1 MATLS
6 EIEADLKA
14 KKTTKKEAQAKKS
27 KLARE
32 KTAKRT
38 KKLLSSQS
46 GKTYNDRRRLAA
58 QKNAL
63 KNDLKGEERLAK
75 SRTQRARG
83 RGDTMADMTQRGA
96 IAAKKASQRNR
107 DTVESIDRVSK
118 LRKEGKSRAEIFRDR
133 LDKKPV
139 VKKPVVKRAK
149 STIESQDAKPN
160 KSNAQRPD
168 FTPKPVD
175 KKADREKGLLTDKTI
190 RNRAKK
196 DDSSTLKK
204 LFGASEEKRA
214 MGRNQ
219 MNRARA
225 SMGMNMGGKVK
236 KMNMGGAP
244 MNARG
249 KTMADMEGRAMAT
262 GRFRDMPGKMADAR
276 GRAMKTGGMLA
287 RTGGSSAKMKAKG
300 TRMKAGGAVKKC
312 RMDGIAL
319 RGKTRAKERSK

>member
-139 VKKPVVKRAK
+139 VKKPVVKKPVVKKAK
-149 STIESQDAKPN
+149 STDPN
-160 KSNAQRPD
+160 RGNKVPGASSSEYMTRTPRPD
-168 FTPKPVD
+168 FNATKV

-225 SMGMNMGGKVK
+225 SMGMK
-236 KMNMGGAP
+236 K
-244 MNARG
+244 
-249 KTMADMEGRAMAT
+249 
-262 GRFRDMPGKMADAR
+262 
-276 GRAMKTGGMLA
+276 GGM
-287 RTGGSSAKMKAKG
+287 
-300 TRMKAGGAVKKC
+300 VKKC

-319 RGKTRAKERSK
+319 RGKTRAKDRSK

>member
-149 STIESQDAKPN
+149 STDPN
-160 KSNAQRPD
+160 RGNKVPGASSSEYMTRTPRPD
-168 FTPKPVD
+168 FNKTKV

-225 SMGMNMGGKVK
+225 SMGMK
-236 KMNMGGAP
+236 K
-244 MNARG
+244 
-249 KTMADMEGRAMAT
+249 
-262 GRFRDMPGKMADAR
+262 
-276 GRAMKTGGMLA
+276 GGM
-287 RTGGSSAKMKAKG
+287 
-300 TRMKAGGAVKKC
+300 VKKC

-319 RGKTRAKERSK
+319 RGKTRAKDRSK

>member
-14 KKTTKKEAQAKKS
+14 KKITRKEARDKKT
-27 KLARE
+27 KLARD
-32 KTAKRT
+32 KAVKRT
-38 KKLLSSQS
+38 KKTTFGQS
-46 GKTYNDRRRLAA
+46 AEAYNNRRRLAA

-107 DTVESIDRVSK
+107 DTVESIDRVRRLK
-118 LRKEGKSRAEIFRDR
+118 KEGKTATQIFRDR

-139 VKKPVVKRAK
+139 VKKPVVKKAK
-149 STIESQDAKPN
+149 STDPN
-160 KSNAQRPD
+160 RGNKVPGASSSEYMTRTPRPD
-168 FTPKPVD
+168 FNKTKV

-219 MNRARA
+219 MNRARS
-225 SMGMNMGGKVK
+225 SMGMK
-236 KMNMGGAP
+236 K
-244 MNARG
+244 
-249 KTMADMEGRAMAT
+249 
-262 GRFRDMPGKMADAR
+262 
-276 GRAMKTGGMLA
+276 GGM
-287 RTGGSSAKMKAKG
+287 
-300 TRMKAGGAVKKC
+300 VKKC

-319 RGKTRAKERSK
+319 RGKTRARERSK